1 MITKYIKEAINE
13 CLKKKKSVYD
23 KQKFIEECISNAVGN
38 FLVNETNAIRPWR
51 DDDYQKVNPFQ
62 VGDVSDEAYRNAPD
76 GSDNAFKE
84 PIRQGEIDDYQREL
98 TQRIRQ
104 RSNTTQQPIKDY
116 YREFNNLGRYKAIGN
131 DTFAKWSDKAN
142 SCKANDINLKKGW
155 LDTSVRGSVF
165 SYGNKK
171 LPRNTMIFNLTTAM
185 NCPSKLCKFFDTC
198 YAKAGDN
205 KNINPALSGL
215 RNQFMLKYITIKEL
229 LKLIEMYIEYA
240 PMRIKRIR
248 LSESGDFSTQKQVD
262 VAKKLA
268 AHLKKKYNIDTVVY
282 TAQPFDF
289 SGNELIVNASNEK
302 VIGADRYF
310 YARDLKTF
318 NEMGIDMTEDLKI
331 KYMEDGQPYYMCP
344 CECRKCN
351 FCYRTRQ
358 ENGENSE
365 KLTIVWEK
373 LRGHGGKIIK
383 DLEAS
388 RRNKAKKNKYF
399 FFLSY
404 YLL

>member
-23 KQKFIEECISNAVGN
+23 KQKFIEECISNAVEN
-38 FLVNETNAIRPWR
+38 FLVNETNAIRPWEKK
-51 DDDYQKVNPFQ
+51 DYEKVNPFQ
-62 VGDVSDEAYRNAPD
+62 VGDVSDEAYRNAPE

-116 YREFNNLGRYKAIGN
+116 YREFNNLGKYKAIGN

-142 SCKANDINLKKGW
+142 ACNANDVNLKKGW

-215 RNQFMLKYITIKEL
+215 RNQFMLKYITIKEF

-248 LSESGDFSTQKQVD
+248 LSESGDFSTQQQVD

-388 RRNKAKKNKYF
+388 RRNKAKKKK
-399 FFLSY
+399 
-404 YLL
+404 

>member
-23 KQKFIEECISNAVGN
+23 KQKFIEECISNAVEN
-38 FLVNETNAIRPWR
+38 FLANETNAIRPWEKK
-51 DDDYQKVNPFQ
+51 DYEKVNPFQ
-62 VGDVSDEAYRNAPD
+62 VGDVSDEAYRNAPE

-142 SCKANDINLKKGW
+142 SCKANDVNLKKGW

-215 RNQFMLKYITIKEL
+215 RNQFMLKHITIKEF

-248 LSESGDFSTQKQVD
+248 VSESGDFSTQQQVD

-388 RRNKAKKNKYF
+388 RRNKARKKK
-399 FFLSY
+399 
-404 YLL
+404 

>member
-98 TQRIRQ
+98 TKRIRQ

-248 LSESGDFSTQKQVD
+248 LSESGDFSTQQQVD

-388 RRNKAKKNKYF
+388 RRNKAKKKK
-399 FFLSY
+399 
-404 YLL
+404 

>member
-38 FLVNETNAIRPWR
+38 FLINETNAIRPWEKK
-51 DDDYQKVNPFQ
+51 DYEKVNPFQ
-62 VGDVSDEAYRNAPD
+62 VGDVSDEAYRNAPE

-142 SCKANDINLKKGW
+142 ACNANDVNLKKGW

-215 RNQFMLKYITIKEL
+215 RNQFMLKYITIKEF

-248 LSESGDFSTQKQVD
+248 LSESGDFSTQQQVD

-388 RRNKAKKNKYF
+388 RRNKAKKKK
-399 FFLSY
+399 
-404 YLL
+404 

>member
-1 MITKYIKEAINE
+1 MIIKYIKEAINE

-62 VGDVSDEAYRNAPD
+62 VGDVSDEAYRNAPE

-142 SCKANDINLKKGW
+142 ACNANDVNLKKGW
-155 LDTSVRGSVF
+155 LDTSIRGSVF

-215 RNQFMLKYITIKEL
+215 RNQFMLKYITIKEF

-248 LSESGDFSTQKQVD
+248 LSESGDFSTQQQVD

-388 RRNKAKKNKYF
+388 RRNKAKKKK
-399 FFLSY
+399 
-404 YLL
+404 

>member
-13 CLKKKKSVYD
+13 CLKEKKSVYD

-38 FLVNETNAIRPWR
+38 FLVNETNAIRPWEKK
-51 DDDYQKVNPFQ
+51 DYEKVNPFQ
-62 VGDVSDEAYRNAPD
+62 VGDVSDEAYRNAPE

-84 PIRQGEIDDYQREL
+84 LVRQGEIDDYQREL

-131 DTFAKWSDKAN
+131 DTFAKWSNKAN
-142 SCKANDINLKKGW
+142 TCKANDVNLKKGW

-215 RNQFMLKYITIKEL
+215 RNQFMLKYITIKEF

-248 LSESGDFSTQKQVD
+248 LSESGDFSTQQQVD

-388 RRNKAKKNKYF
+388 RRNKANKKK
-399 FFLSY
+399 
-404 YLL
+404 

>member
-23 KQKFIEECISNAVGN
+23 KQKFIEECISNAVEN
-38 FLVNETNAIRPWR
+38 FLVNETNAIRPWGKK
-51 DDDYQKVNPFQ
+51 DYEKVNPFQ
-62 VGDVSDEAYRNAPD
+62 VGDVSDEAYRNAPE

-84 PIRQGEIDDYQREL
+84 PVRQGEIDDYQREL

-116 YREFNNLGRYKAIGN
+116 YREFNNLGKYKAIGN

-142 SCKANDINLKKGW
+142 ACNANDVNLKKGW

-215 RNQFMLKYITIKEL
+215 RNQFMLKYITIKEF

-248 LSESGDFSTQKQVD
+248 LSESGDFSTQQQVD

-388 RRNKAKKNKYF
+388 RRNKAKKKK
-399 FFLSY
+399 
-404 YLL
+404 

>member
-13 CLKKKKSVYD
+13 CLKEKKSVYD

-116 YREFNNLGRYKAIGN
+116 YREFNNLGKYKAIGN

-142 SCKANDINLKKGW
+142 TCKANDVNLKKGW

-215 RNQFMLKYITIKEL
+215 RNQFMLKHITIKEF

-248 LSESGDFSTQKQVD
+248 VSESGDFSTQQQVD

-388 RRNKAKKNKYF
+388 RRNKAKKKK
-399 FFLSY
+399 
-404 YLL
+404 

>member
-38 FLVNETNAIRPWR
+38 FLINETNAIRPWEKK
-51 DDDYQKVNPFQ
+51 DYEKVNPFQ
-62 VGDVSDEAYRNAPD
+62 VGDVSDEAYRNAPE

-84 PIRQGEIDDYQREL
+84 PVRQGEIDDYQREL

-116 YREFNNLGRYKAIGN
+116 YREFNNLGKYKAIGN

-142 SCKANDINLKKGW
+142 ACNANDVNLKKGW

-215 RNQFMLKYITIKEL
+215 RNQFMLKYITIKEF

-248 LSESGDFSTQKQVD
+248 LSESGDFSTQQQVD

-388 RRNKAKKNKYF
+388 RRNRAKKKK
-399 FFLSY
+399 
-404 YLL
+404 

>member
-38 FLVNETNAIRPWR
+38 FLVNETNAIRPWS

-62 VGDVSDEAYRNAPD
+62 VGDVSDEAYRNAPE

-142 SCKANDINLKKGW
+142 SCKANDVNLKKGW

-388 RRNKAKKNKYF
+388 RRNKAKKK
-399 FFLSY
+399 
-404 YLL
+404 

>member
-142 SCKANDINLKKGW
+142 SCKANDVNLKKGW

-388 RRNKAKKNKYF
+388 RRNKAKKKK
-399 FFLSY
+399 
-404 YLL
+404 

>member
-13 CLKKKKSVYD
+13 CLKEKKSVYD

-38 FLVNETNAIRPWR
+38 FLVNETNAIRPWEKK
-51 DDDYQKVNPFQ
+51 DYEKVNPFQ
-62 VGDVSDEAYRNAPD
+62 VGDVSDEAYRNAPE

-84 PIRQGEIDDYQREL
+84 PVRQGEIDDYQREL

-131 DTFAKWSDKAN
+131 DTFAKWSNKAN
-142 SCKANDINLKKGW
+142 TCKANDVNLKKGW

-215 RNQFMLKYITIKEL
+215 RNQFMLKYITIKEF

-248 LSESGDFSTQKQVD
+248 LSESGDFSTQQQVD

-373 LRGHGGKIIK
+373 LRGHGGNIIK

-388 RRNKAKKNKYF
+388 RRNKANKKK
-399 FFLSY
+399 
-404 YLL
+404 

>member
-23 KQKFIEECISNAVGN
+23 KQKFIEECISNAVEN
-38 FLVNETNAIRPWR
+38 FLVNETNAIRPWEKK
-51 DDDYQKVNPFQ
+51 DYEKANPFQ
-62 VGDVSDEAYRNAPD
+62 VGDVSDEAYRNAPE

-84 PIRQGEIDDYQREL
+84 PVRQGEIDDYQREL

-116 YREFNNLGRYKAIGN
+116 YREFNNLGKYKAIGN

-142 SCKANDINLKKGW
+142 ACNANDVNLKKGW

-215 RNQFMLKYITIKEL
+215 RNQFMLKYITIKEF

-248 LSESGDFSTQKQVD
+248 LSESGDFSTQQQVD

-388 RRNKAKKNKYF
+388 RRNKAKKKK
-399 FFLSY
+399 
-404 YLL
+404 

>member
-38 FLVNETNAIRPWR
+38 FLINETNAIRPWEKK
-51 DDDYQKVNPFQ
+51 DYEKVNPFQ
-62 VGDVSDEAYRNAPD
+62 VGDVSDEAYRNAPE

-142 SCKANDINLKKGW
+142 ACNANDVNLKKGW

-215 RNQFMLKYITIKEL
+215 RNQFMLKYITIKEF

-248 LSESGDFSTQKQVD
+248 LSESGDFSTQQQVD

-373 LRGHGGKIIK
+373 LRGHGGNIIK

-388 RRNKAKKNKYF
+388 RRNKAKKKK
-399 FFLSY
+399 
-404 YLL
+404 

>member
-13 CLKKKKSVYD
+13 CLKEKKSVYD

-38 FLVNETNAIRPWR
+38 FLVNETNAIRPWS

-142 SCKANDINLKKGW
+142 SCKANDVNLKKGW

-248 LSESGDFSTQKQVD
+248 LSESGDFSTQQQVD
-262 VAKKLA
+262 IAKKLA

-388 RRNKAKKNKYF
+388 RRNKAKKKK
-399 FFLSY
+399 
-404 YLL
+404 

>member
-1 MITKYIKEAINE
+1 MFEE
-13 CLKKKKSVYD
+13 KKSVYD
-23 KQKFIEECISNAVGN
+23 KQKFIEECISNAIGN

-62 VGDVSDEAYRNAPD
+62 VGDVSDEAYRNAPE
-76 GSDNAFKE
+76 GSDNAFKN

-116 YREFNNLGRYKAIGN
+116 YREFNNLGRYNAIGN

-142 SCKANDINLKKGW
+142 SCKANDVNLKKGW
-155 LDTSVRGSVF
+155 LDTSIRGSVF

-365 KLTIVWEK
+365 MLTIVWEK

-388 RRNKAKKNKYF
+388 RRNKAKKKK
-399 FFLSY
+399 
-404 YLL
+404 

>member
-23 KQKFIEECISNAVGN
+23 KQKFIEECISNAVEN
-38 FLVNETNAIRPWR
+38 FLVNETNAIRPWEKK
-51 DDDYQKVNPFQ
+51 DYEKVNPFQ
-62 VGDVSDEAYRNAPD
+62 VGDVSDEAYRNAPE

-142 SCKANDINLKKGW
+142 SCKANDVNLKKGW

-215 RNQFMLKYITIKEL
+215 RNQFMLKYITIKEF

-248 LSESGDFSTQKQVD
+248 LSESGDFSTQQQVD

-388 RRNKAKKNKYF
+388 RRNKAKKKK
-399 FFLSY
+399 
-404 YLL
+404 

>member
-1 MITKYIKEAINE
+1 MIIKYIKEAINE
-13 CLKKKKSVYD
+13 CLKEKKSVYD

-38 FLVNETNAIRPWR
+38 FLVNETNAIRPWS

-142 SCKANDINLKKGW
+142 SCKANDVNLKKGW

-388 RRNKAKKNKYF
+388 RRNKAKKKK
-399 FFLSY
+399 
-404 YLL
+404 

>member
-62 VGDVSDEAYRNAPD
+62 VGDVSDEAYRNALD

-142 SCKANDINLKKGW
+142 SCKANDVNLKKGW

-388 RRNKAKKNKYF
+388 RRNKAKKKK
-399 FFLSY
+399 
-404 YLL
+404 

>member
-23 KQKFIEECISNAVGN
+23 KQKFIEECISNAVEN
-38 FLVNETNAIRPWR
+38 FLVNETNAIRPWEKK
-51 DDDYQKVNPFQ
+51 DYEKVNPFQ
-62 VGDVSDEAYRNAPD
+62 VGDVSDEAYRNAPE

-84 PIRQGEIDDYQREL
+84 PVRQGEIDDYQREL

-142 SCKANDINLKKGW
+142 SCKANDVNLKKGW

-215 RNQFMLKYITIKEL
+215 RNQFMLKYITIKEF

-248 LSESGDFSTQKQVD
+248 LSESGDFSTQQQVD

-388 RRNKAKKNKYF
+388 RRNKAKKKK
-399 FFLSY
+399 
-404 YLL
+404 

>member
-1 MITKYIKEAINE
+1 MITKYIKAAINE
-13 CLKKKKSVYD
+13 CLKEKKSVYD

-142 SCKANDINLKKGW
+142 SCKANDVNLKKGW

-388 RRNKAKKNKYF
+388 RRNKAKKKK
-399 FFLSY
+399 
-404 YLL
+404 

>member
-62 VGDVSDEAYRNAPD
+62 VGDVSDEAYRNALD

-104 RSNTTQQPIKDY
+104 RSNTTHQPIKDY

-388 RRNKAKKNKYF
+388 RRNKAKKKK
-399 FFLSY
+399 
-404 YLL
+404 

>member
-23 KQKFIEECISNAVGN
+23 KQKFIEECISNAVEN
-38 FLVNETNAIRPWR
+38 FLVNETNAIRPWEKK
-51 DDDYQKVNPFQ
+51 DYEKVNPFQ
-62 VGDVSDEAYRNAPD
+62 VGDVSDEAYRNAPE

-84 PIRQGEIDDYQREL
+84 PVRQGEIDDYQREL

-116 YREFNNLGRYKAIGN
+116 YREFNNLGKYKAIGN

-142 SCKANDINLKKGW
+142 ACNANDVNLKKGW

-215 RNQFMLKYITIKEL
+215 RNQFMLKYITIKEF

-248 LSESGDFSTQKQVD
+248 LSESGDFSTQQQVD

-388 RRNKAKKNKYF
+388 RRNRAKKKK
-399 FFLSY
+399 
-404 YLL
+404 

>member
-1 MITKYIKEAINE
+1 MITKYIKAAINE
-13 CLKKKKSVYD
+13 CLKEKKSVYD

-388 RRNKAKKNKYF
+388 RRNKAKKKK
-399 FFLSY
+399 
-404 YLL
+404 

>member
-38 FLVNETNAIRPWR
+38 FLVNETNAIRPWEKK
-51 DDDYQKVNPFQ
+51 DYEKVNPFQ

-142 SCKANDINLKKGW
+142 SCKANDVNLKKGW

-248 LSESGDFSTQKQVD
+248 VSESGDFSTQQQVD

-388 RRNKAKKNKYF
+388 RRNKAKKKK
-399 FFLSY
+399 
-404 YLL
+404 

>member
-13 CLKKKKSVYD
+13 CLKEKKSVYD

-38 FLVNETNAIRPWR
+38 FLVNETNAIRPWEKK
-51 DDDYQKVNPFQ
+51 DYEKVNPFQ
-62 VGDVSDEAYRNAPD
+62 VGDVSDEAYRNAPE

-84 PIRQGEIDDYQREL
+84 PVRQGEIDDYQREL

-131 DTFAKWSDKAN
+131 DTFAKWSNKAN
-142 SCKANDINLKKGW
+142 TCKANDVNLKKGW

-215 RNQFMLKYITIKEL
+215 RNQFMLKHITIKEF

-248 LSESGDFSTQKQVD
+248 LSESGDFSTQQQVD

-388 RRNKAKKNKYF
+388 RRNKAKKKK
-399 FFLSY
+399 
-404 YLL
+404 

>member
-13 CLKKKKSVYD
+13 CLKEKKSVYD

-62 VGDVSDEAYRNAPD
+62 VGDIPDEVYKNALD
-76 GSDNAFKE
+76 GSDDPFKE

-142 SCKANDINLKKGW
+142 SCKANDVNLKKGW

-185 NCPSKLCKFFDTC
+185 NCPSKLCKFFDKC

-248 LSESGDFSTQKQVD
+248 LSESGDFSTQQQVD

-373 LRGHGGKIIK
+373 LRGSSGKIIK

-388 RRNKAKKNKYF
+388 RRRKANKKK
-399 FFLSY
+399 
-404 YLL
+404 

>member
-1 MITKYIKEAINE
+1 MITKYIKEVINE

-62 VGDVSDEAYRNAPD
+62 VGDVSDEAYRNALD

-131 DTFAKWSDKAN
+131 DTFAKWSYKAN
-142 SCKANDINLKKGW
+142 SCKANDVNLKKGW

-185 NCPSKLCKFFDTC
+185 NCPSKLCKFFDKC

-248 LSESGDFSTQKQVD
+248 LSESGDFSTQQQVD

-388 RRNKAKKNKYF
+388 RRNKAKKKK
-399 FFLSY
+399 
-404 YLL
+404 

>member
-13 CLKKKKSVYD
+13 CLKGKKSVYD

-62 VGDVSDEAYRNAPD
+62 VGDIPDEVYKNALD
-76 GSDNAFKE
+76 GSDDPFKE

-104 RSNTTQQPIKDY
+104 RSNTTQQPIKNY

-142 SCKANDINLKKGW
+142 SCKANDVNLKKGW

-185 NCPSKLCKFFDTC
+185 NCPSKLCKFFDKC

-215 RNQFMLKYITIKEL
+215 RNQFMLKYITIKEF

-248 LSESGDFSTQKQVD
+248 LSESGDFSTQQQVD

-388 RRNKAKKNKYF
+388 RRNKAKKKK
-399 FFLSY
+399 
-404 YLL
+404 

>member
-84 PIRQGEIDDYQREL
+84 PVCQGEIDDYQREL

-142 SCKANDINLKKGW
+142 ACKANDVNLKKGW

-215 RNQFMLKYITIKEL
+215 RNQFMLKHITIKEF

-248 LSESGDFSTQKQVD
+248 VSESGDFSTQQQVD

-388 RRNKAKKNKYF
+388 RRNKAKKKK
-399 FFLSY
+399 
-404 YLL
+404 

>member
-23 KQKFIEECISNAVGN
+23 KQKFIEECISNAVEN
-38 FLVNETNAIRPWR
+38 FLVNETNAIRPWEKK
-51 DDDYQKVNPFQ
+51 DYEKVNPFQ

-84 PIRQGEIDDYQREL
+84 PVRQGEIDDYQREL

-116 YREFNNLGRYKAIGN
+116 YREFNNLGKYKAIGN

-142 SCKANDINLKKGW
+142 ACNANDVNLKKGW
-155 LDTSVRGSVF
+155 LDTSIRGSVF

-215 RNQFMLKYITIKEL
+215 RNQFMLKYITIKEF

-248 LSESGDFSTQKQVD
+248 LSESGDFSTQQQVD

-388 RRNKAKKNKYF
+388 RRNKAKKKK
-399 FFLSY
+399 
-404 YLL
+404 